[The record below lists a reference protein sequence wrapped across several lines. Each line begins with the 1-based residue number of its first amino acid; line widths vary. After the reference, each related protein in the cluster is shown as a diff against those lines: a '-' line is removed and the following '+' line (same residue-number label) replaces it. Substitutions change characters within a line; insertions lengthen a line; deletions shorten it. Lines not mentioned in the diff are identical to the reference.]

1 MNKNKSDRTI
11 SVIKILITMKKLLL
25 AGAVALFGL
34 SNAQMTKGDW
44 VISGNTT
51 LGFNNVSTTIK
62 AGGESVDGPKVNTF
76 SVTPSVGYFVIDKL
90 AVGIDLGF
98 TTATTKFEGL
108 KATTTNFSVMPT
120 GTYYFTND
128 SKFVPFLGAGIGY
141 ASVKNKGTG
150 DFMGAPTSNETT
162 TDGLAWKVKGGV
174 TYMATQSLGVNL
186 GVSYDQFSNKETY
199 MNTDV
204 KTNVKTFG
212 VNVGFSYFIKA
223 KAQKSDK

>member
-1 MNKNKSDRTI
+1 
-11 SVIKILITMKKLLL
+11 MKKLLL

-51 LGFNNVSTTIK
+51 LGFNNVSTTVK

-108 KATTTNFSVMPT
+108 KATTTSFSVMPT
-120 GTYYFTND
+120 GTYYFAND
-128 SKFVPFLGAGIGY
+128 SKFVPYLGAGIGY
-141 ASVKNKGTG
+141 ASVKNKGNG
-150 DFMGAPTSNETT
+150 DFMGVSTSDETT

-212 VNVGFSYFIKA
+212 VNVGFSYFIKS

>member
-1 MNKNKSDRTI
+1 
-11 SVIKILITMKKLLL
+11 MKKLLL

-76 SVTPSVGYFVIDKL
+76 SATPSVGYFVIDKL

-108 KATTTNFSVMPT
+108 KATTTSFSVMPT
-120 GTYYFTND
+120 GTYYFVND

-150 DFMGAPTSNETT
+150 DFMGVPTSNETT

-186 GVSYDQFSNKETY
+186 GVSYDQFSNKKTY